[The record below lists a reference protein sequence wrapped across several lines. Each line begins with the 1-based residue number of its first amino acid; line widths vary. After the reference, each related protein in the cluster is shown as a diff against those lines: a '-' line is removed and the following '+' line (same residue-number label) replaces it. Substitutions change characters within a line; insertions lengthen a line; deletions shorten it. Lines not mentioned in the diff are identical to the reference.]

1 MEPKT
6 YGLWTLDHKQN
17 TMNKI
22 GFNVLAWSAE
32 ISEALLPIL
41 DRLKEIGYD
50 GAEFFIGGTDEKD
63 CKLVGNH
70 CRNIGLEVTTVT
82 VMGADE
88 NPISPDP
95 KIREKAVEKLKWILD
110 RAADLNSQVLCGPYH
125 SAFATFV
132 SRAPIEEE
140 YNWSA
145 EVLNAVADHA
155 QKHGIL
161 MTPEALNRFE
171 CYLANT
177 MDQLDYLLAKVNHP
191 NVQAMFDTH
200 HANMEE
206 KKLGKAIE
214 LIAPRLGH
222 FHISENDRGTP
233 GSGHVPWDET
243 FSTLKKV
250 GYSGWLTIEGF
261 TRNDP
266 AFANAIGVWRNFS
279 EPWDMAENGYK
290 LIKSMGEKYG
300 L

>member
-1 MEPKT
+1 
-6 YGLWTLDHKQN
+6 
-17 TMNKI
+17 MNKI

-41 DRLKEIGYD
+41 DRLKTIGYD
-50 GAEFFIGGTDEKD
+50 GAEFFIGGTDQKA
-63 CKLVGNH
+63 CRLVGNH
-70 CRNIGLEVTTVT
+70 CKNIGLEVTTVT
-82 VMGADE
+82 VMGAEE

-95 KIREKAVEKLKWILD
+95 KIREKAREKLLWILD
-110 RAADLNSQVLCGPYH
+110 RAADLNAQVLCGPYH
-125 SAFATFV
+125 SAFATFA

-145 EVLNAVADHA
+145 EVLHSVAEHA
-155 QKHGIL
+155 QKLGVL

-177 MDQLDYLLAKVNHP
+177 MEQLDYLLAKVNHP

-206 KKLGKAIE
+206 KKLGAAIE
-214 LIAPRLGH
+214 RIAPRLGH

-243 FSTLKKV
+243 FAALKKV
-250 GYSGWLTIEGF
+250 GYQGWLTIEGF

-266 AFANAIGVWRNFS
+266 AFANAIGVWREFS
-279 EPWDMAENGYK
+279 APWDMAENGYK
-290 LIKSMGEKYG
+290 LIREMGEKHG